1 MLFVFT
7 IKFHCKVL
15 VKPQKSCSILGTLA
29 LKDETIKC
37 TFLKLDQ
44 HFYLLLFVCWDL
56 KQYSTLQEKVTAQ
69 LSDVNLAIHEFLP
82 KTNTE
87 STEVLYNFYIV
98 QSEGTEED
106 TPKLTTVKRTKKK
119 SYSLKHLQV
128 NNTLNRSSTS

>member
-1 MLFVFT
+1 MKTKAEDIQFCLFLQSSFT
-7 IKFHCKVL
+7 EEL
-15 VKPQKSCSILGTLA
+15 VKPQKSCSILGTLT
-29 LKDETIKC
+29 LKDETIKY

-56 KQYSTLQEKVTAQ
+56 KQYSTLQEKVTDQ
-69 LSDVNLAIHEFLP
+69 LSVVNLAIHEFLP

-106 TPKLTTVKRTKKK
+106 TPKLTTVKRTKK
-119 SYSLKHLQV
+119 SPILQ
-128 NNTLNRSSTS
+128 NIYR